1 MKYYRDALKTAIE
14 LGAVPAAINALVCIA
29 ESLIERGEAE
39 RAAEIL
45 ALVLC
50 YPMSRET
57 RNLAED
63 LFMNLE
69 GMLRPRVIADAQTRC
84 DELTLDDL
92 ALEIIGEMAEE

>member
-1 MKYYRDALKTAIE
+1 MKYYRDTLKTAIE
-14 LGAVPAAINALVCIA
+14 LGAFPAAINALVCIA

-39 RAAEIL
+39 RAADIL

-57 RNLAED
+57 RDLAED
-63 LFMNLE
+63 LFMDLE
-69 GMLRPRVIADAQTRC
+69 GRLGPRLIAYAQSRC